1 MPYEGKTMNKLALVS
16 GAVLALSLLSA
27 PAAFA
32 DDNDCDEARKVLVQA
47 QTRLANRA
55 AEERVEELAE
65 LDAAKGVLRAA
76 QTALDEAAEGVDL
89 EPLRKAVRDAR
100 ALRDAAQKALDTDSR
115 RLVELRAAVTVAI
128 QERDKACDEP
138 DPTPTTTP
146 PAPTTPV
153 DTDVDCDEVT
163 DARAQ
168 EILDADRNDPNN
180 LDDDNDGVACEEDD
194 VLRPQVVTVPVGGV
208 ATGGGPA

>member
-47 QTRLANRA
+47 ETRLVNRVA
-55 AEERVEELAE
+55 QERVEELAE

-76 QTALDEAAEGVDL
+76 QTALDDAAEGVDL

-138 DPTPTTTP
+138 DPTPTPTTTP
-146 PAPTTPV
+146 APPA

-168 EILDADRNDPNN
+168 EILNADRNDPNN